1 MILGVGLVAGTYVL
15 TDTINRSFED
25 IFEAGNKGTDVS
37 VVPHEEVE
45 LEEPPPPFDA
55 GLLEQVQGVDGVE
68 EAVGTTFGLVSLIG
82 EDGEPLQTGGA
93 PNFAASARPDRF
105 EAFEFV
111 NGRPPENAGEVALDK
126 LTSDREGLAVG
137 DPLTVSGEGPARTY
151 RISGVATF
159 GEVESFG
166 GASVAVFTPEEAQS
180 ITGKEGKFDEIV
192 VAAEDGTSPAELKR
206 RIDAVLPPVVDVRT
220 GQEQA
225 EVLSSDIAEDLGFI
239 KTALLVFAGI
249 ALFVG
254 GFTIF
259 NTFSITV
266 AQRTREFAM
275 LRTIGASRRQIVAS
289 VVGEALLIGV
299 SASVL
304 GVLFGLLIARALN
317 ALFKA
322 VGADLPNTGTVL
334 APRTIV
340 VSLLIGTIVT
350 VVASLVPALRAT
362 RVPPIT
368 ALREG
373 VTLPPG
379 RGARLRVPA
388 GAAIVVLALATL
400 CVGLF
405 AGLESDNTALSL
417 LGAGAAGIFLGV
429 ALLSPQL
436 VRPAASA
443 IGRPVERLRG
453 LAGRLARENT
463 MRSPGRTAVTAA
475 ALMVGLALVTFATV
489 FAGGLRASIGK
500 TINDDFAGDL
510 ILQHVDGFSPL
521 PTAAGE
527 AVADVEGVAAVSPLR
542 FSESRVEGVAEQ
554 VSVTGL
560 DPRTFAS
567 VLNVKFVEGSEATLT
582 GLGAEDALVEEKW
595 GMENGRG
602 VGDTLSVTTPTGV
615 RKSYTVRGV
624 IDGPSALSG
633 TYYLPNEALEA
644 DFDEREDTVVLV
656 DVAEGTDID
665 TVEAATTKVLDS
677 GFPTAEALDRT
688 AYKDN
693 QGDQVNQVLLLVYV
707 LLALSVLIS
716 LFGIVNTLALS
727 IYERTREF
735 GMLRAIGMSR
745 RQLRQIVRYE
755 SVITSIMGAAL
766 GCVLGVLLAAVIM
779 QPLRDEGFELSIPVL
794 SILGFMVL
802 AAVAGVLAAILPARR
817 ASRLDVLDALAYE

>member
-25 IFEAGNKGTDVS
+25 IFAAGNKGTDVS

-45 LEEPPPPFDA
+45 LEDEPPPFDA
-55 GLLEQVQGVDGVE
+55 GLLAQVQRVDGVE
-68 EAVGTTFGLVSLIG
+68 EAVGTIFGLVSLIG

-93 PNFAASARPDRF
+93 PNFAASARPERF
-105 EAFEFV
+105 EAFDFV
-111 NGRPPENAGEVALDK
+111 DGRPPENAEEVALDK

-180 ITGKEGKFDEIV
+180 ITGKGGKFDEIV
-192 VAAEDGTSPAELKR
+192 VAAEAGTTPAALKR
-206 RIDAVLPPVVDVRT
+206 RIDAVLPPIVDVRT

-225 EVLSSDIAEDLGFI
+225 EVQSSDIAEDLGFI

-299 SASVL
+299 GASVL

-334 APRTIV
+334 APRTII
-340 VSLLIGTIVT
+340 VSLLIGTVVT

-362 RVPPIT
+362 RVPSIT

-373 VTLPPG
+373 ATLPPG
-379 RGARLRVPA
+379 RGARLRRPA
-388 GAAIVVLALATL
+388 GAAIVVLAVVAL

-405 AGLESDNTALSL
+405 AGLEDDNTALSL

-429 ALLSPQL
+429 ALLSPEL

-463 MRSPGRTAVTAA
+463 MRTPGRTAVTAA
-475 ALMVGLALVTFATV
+475 SLMVGLALVTFATV
-489 FAGGLRASIGK
+489 FAGGLRASIDK

-510 ILQHVDGFSPL
+510 IVQHVDGFSPL

-527 AVADVEGVAAVSPLR
+527 AVAGVAGVAAVSPLR

-554 VSVTGL
+554 VSVTGF
-560 DPRTFAS
+560 DPSTFAS

-595 GMENGRG
+595 GEENGRG
-602 VGDTLSVTTPTGV
+602 VGDTLAVTTPTGA

-633 TYYLPNEALEA
+633 TYYLPNEALEV

-656 DVAEGTDID
+656 DAREGADIG
-665 TVEAATTKVLDS
+665 TVEGAVTKVLDS
-677 GFPTAEALDRT
+677 AFPTAEALDRT
-688 AYKDN
+688 AYKEN
-693 QGDQVNQVLLLVYV
+693 QGDQVNQLLVLVYV

-794 SILGFMVL
+794 SILAFMVL
-802 AAVAGVLAAILPARR
+802 AALAGVLAAILPARR

>member
-1 MILGVGLVAGTYVL
+1 MVLGVGLVAGTYVL

-37 VVPHEEVE
+37 IVPHEEVE
-45 LEEPPPPFDA
+45 LEDEPPPFDA
-55 GLLEQVQGVDGVE
+55 ALLEQVQGVDGVE
-68 EAVGTTFGLVSLIG
+68 EAVGTIFGLVSLIG

-93 PNFAASARPDRF
+93 PNFAAAARPDRF

-111 NGRPPENAGEVALDK
+111 DGRPPENAEEVALDK

-137 DPLTVSGEGPARTY
+137 DRLTIAGEGPARDY

-166 GASVAVFTPEEAQS
+166 GASVAVLTPEEAQS
-180 ITGKEGKFDEIV
+180 ITGKEGRFDEIV
-192 VAAEDGTSPAELKR
+192 VAAEAGTSPAELKR
-206 RIDAVLPPVVDVRT
+206 RIDAVLPAVVDVRT

-225 EVLSSDIAEDLGFI
+225 EVLSTDIAEDLGFL
-239 KTALLVFAGI
+239 KTALLVFAGV

-266 AQRTREFAM
+266 AQRTREFAL
-275 LRTIGASRRQIVAS
+275 LRTIGASRRQIVTS
-289 VVGEALLIGV
+289 VVTEALLIGA

-362 RVPPIT
+362 RVPPVS

-373 VTLPPG
+373 ATLPAG
-379 RGARLRVPA
+379 RGARLRAPA
-388 GAAIVVLALATL
+388 GAALVVLAVAVL

-405 AGLESDNTALSL
+405 AGIEDDNTALAL

-436 VRPAASA
+436 VRPVASA

-489 FAGGLRASIGK
+489 FAGGLRASIDR
-500 TINDDFAGDL
+500 TVDEDFAGDL

-521 PTAAGE
+521 PSAASE
-527 AVADVEGVAAVSPLR
+527 AVAGVDGVAAVSPLR
-542 FSESRVEGVAEQ
+542 FSESRVEGVPDQ
-554 VSVTGL
+554 VSVTGI
-560 DPRTFAS
+560 DPRTFA
-567 VLNVKFVEGSEATLT
+567 NVSNLSFIEGSEATLT
-582 GLGAEDALVEEKW
+582 GLATGDALVEEDWAK
-595 GMENGRG
+595 ENGRG
-602 VGDTLSVTTPTGV
+602 VGDTLRVTTPTGA
-615 RKSYTVRGV
+615 RKAYAVRGV
-624 IDGPSALSG
+624 IVGPSALSG
-633 TYYLPNEALEA
+633 TYYVPNEALEV
-644 DFDEREDTVVLV
+644 DFDEREDGVVLI
-656 DVAEGTDID
+656 DVAEGADVD
-665 TVEAATTKVLDS
+665 TVEAGVTKVLDS
-677 GFPTAEALDRT
+677 GFPTAEALDRA
-688 AYKDN
+688 AYKEA
-693 QGDQVNQVLLLVYV
+693 QGDQVNQLLALVYV
-707 LLALSVLIS
+707 LLMLSVLIS

-794 SILGFMVL
+794 SILAFMVL
-802 AAVAGVLAAILPARR
+802 AALAGVLAAVLPARR
-817 ASRLDVLDALAYE
+817 ASQLDVLDALAYE